1 VAQLALSIMLL
12 AVVFGA
18 LGSWA
23 IRKDRRRRRAAGE
36 V

>member
-1 VAQLALSIMLL
+1 VVQLLLSLVLL
-12 AVVFGA
+12 VVVFGV

-23 IRKDRRRRRAAGE
+23 IRKDRRQRQAADE

>member
-1 VAQLALSIMLL
+1 MAQLVLSIVFLV
-12 AVVFGA
+12 VVFGV

>member
-1 VAQLALSIMLL
+1 MAQLVLSIVFLV
-12 AVVFGA
+12 VVFGV

-36 V
+36 I

>member
-1 VAQLALSIMLL
+1 VAQLVLSIVVLV
-12 AVVFGA
+12 VVFGV

-23 IRKDRRRRRAAGE
+23 IRKDRRQRRAAGE

>member
-1 VAQLALSIMLL
+1 VVQLVLSIVLL
-12 AVVFGA
+12 VVVFGA

-23 IRKDRRRRRAAGE
+23 IRKDRRQRRAAGE